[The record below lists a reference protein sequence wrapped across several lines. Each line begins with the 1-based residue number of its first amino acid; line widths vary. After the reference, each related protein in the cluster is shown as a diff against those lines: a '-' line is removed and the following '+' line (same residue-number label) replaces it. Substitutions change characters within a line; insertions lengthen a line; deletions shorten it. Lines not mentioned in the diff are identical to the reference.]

1 MLKCNLAVLLAE
13 RKLKI
18 SKVAA
23 DTGISRTTLTALSSN
38 QSQGIQFDT
47 LNTLCSHLRVT
58 PAEFFCYASFEF
70 KTELEKTGDNTF
82 YVNIYF
88 LPSNKRYGIS
98 DSVYL
103 FSEVYPDYETS
114 EVTRPIEVSIELP
127 DDDDNLRKLRRY
139 MKGLS
144 PIFKR
149 DLEQQICEDLY
160 NAYFDDG
167 YEEGDCILNLQNELK
182 DLL

>member
-18 SKVAA
+18 AKVST

-47 LNTLCSHLRVT
+47 LNTLCSYLRVT
-58 PAEFFCYASFEF
+58 PSEFFCYAPFEF
-70 KTELEKTGDNTF
+70 KTSFSKDDSGF

-88 LPSNKRYGIS
+88 IEPNVHFTR
-98 DSVYL
+98 DVYL
-103 FSEVYPDYETS
+103 FADVFLDDS
-114 EVTRPIEVSIELP
+114 RPFDVSVELP
-127 DDDDNLRKLRRY
+127 DDEENFQTLKRY

-149 DLEQQICEDLY
+149 ELEQMICEDVY
-160 NAYFDDG
+160 NFHFSDG
-167 YEEGDCILNLQNELK
+167 YADGDCRLLLSNELK
-182 DLL
+182 DLI

>member
-18 SKVAA
+18 SKVSA

-47 LNTLCSHLRVT
+47 LNTICAYLRVT
-58 PAEFFCYASFEF
+58 PAEFFCYAPFEF
-70 KTELEKTGDNTF
+70 KTSLSETEGYF
-82 YVNIYF
+82 YVNISF
-88 LPSNKRYGIS
+88 IEAKRLIS

-103 FSEVYPDYETS
+103 FAEVYPNEIAES
-114 EVTRPIEVSIELP
+114 IRPFEVSIDLP
-127 DDDDNLRKLRRY
+127 DDEENFQTLKRY

-149 DLEQQICEDLY
+149 DLEQMICEDIY
-160 NAYFDDG
+160 NFHFSDG
-167 YEEGDCILNLQNELK
+167 YADGDCRLVLSNELK
-182 DLL
+182 ALI